1 MSPVLAVILFVVFFV
16 LMIVLSNKTKMP
28 IGLLGVLFAF
38 ILAGWFAGSSPM
50 AVVGYFP
57 TNTIITLFIASAFF
71 CFVQQTG
78 LFSAVVE
85 RVMNASRGKTAII
98 PIALMLSAAIV
109 GGLGGAEVAPLLM
122 SPIAFTLVAVA
133 GLNPLLAVISTYA
146 GTCLTGIGF
155 WTSGGSTVR
164 SLAEASIG
172 EAPSFISSYESLIF
186 LACFFL
192 VVFFIAYFIFKGNK
206 LDPEKVEGYLSKN
219 PEPLTKDQKFALK
232 VVIGVILVT
241 MVPVLIQTIIYKN
254 PVTGW
259 MSNHLAL
266 KQNCLIGI
274 LIFCIAGVGDAKEIF
289 KNRIPW
295 VSLVNIAGCCMIVN
309 CAKDLGITDLLAQGL
324 TSAIPAWLIPAA
336 LIIICALLSFA
347 SNMFAIVPMFAPM
360 AAALA
365 AATGLHEATLVA
377 CIIAGCNA
385 TGISPV
391 SMGGS
396 LHLIGAN
403 EEQRAAIF
411 KKQWLTAVVIA
422 VFMTVVSLLGVWKVL
437 DGIFY

>member
-241 MVPVLIQTIIYKN
+241 MIPVLIQTIIYKN

-259 MSNHLAL
+259 MANHLAL

-295 VSLVNIAGCCMIVN
+295 VSLVNIAGCCMI
-309 CAKDLGITDLLAQGL
+309 DLLAQGL